1 MTELF
6 QNVSSNFR
14 RHTSLYV
21 ELLQN
26 TYNAMDA
33 ARLLNEYAETLS
45 DENEKDYIRFVYD
58 GVVSERGEKLPIAV
72 TVEI

>member
-45 DENEKDYIRFVYD
+45 DENEKDYIRFYINLLNL
-58 GVVSERGEKLPIAV
+58 RQEK
-72 TVEI
+72 